1 MQQKEKGAN
10 KLKIG
15 CSEDPKERLEE
26 IKRQERNDKIKLLTS
41 IKARK
46 MRDAETAAQ
55 DAVKKIGLKTVHEE
69 AAHTGTLL
77 RRRALQLRISKLLYL
92 KPSENSMLRIN
103 NLKQSH
109 DINSY

>member
-55 DAVKKIGLKTVHEE
+55 DAVKKIGLKKDRSRGGSAHWYIAAPSGPSIEDIKTVV
-69 AAHTGTLL
+69 
-77 RRRALQLRISKLLYL
+77 SKAVR
-92 KPSENSMLRIN
+92 KFNAKN
-103 NLKQSH
+103 K
-109 DINSY
+109 